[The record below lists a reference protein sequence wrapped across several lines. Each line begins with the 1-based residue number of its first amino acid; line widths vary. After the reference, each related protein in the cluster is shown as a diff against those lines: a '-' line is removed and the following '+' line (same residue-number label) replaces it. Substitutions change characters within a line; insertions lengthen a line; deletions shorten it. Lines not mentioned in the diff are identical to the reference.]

1 MQFLKHDINIFFKNS
16 NTSNLLGNLVLL
28 SITKEQKLVLKKV
41 NDQIMYFQRSKTY
54 SRSKLINVRKIKT
67 SFQVFFKV
75 MHYLTI
81 NICVFVNFERNM
93 FSFT

>member
-75 MHYLTI
+75 MHSFNHKYLRF
-81 NICVFVNFERNM
+81 CQF
-93 FSFT
+93 